1 MSQQQPTQVYPVS
14 QQYRRCNSPFT
25 FSLFPHFSLRIFSLF
40 FPDPL
45 LHTQTIL
52 AFPPSFFW
60 SPLGWC
66 ICPFWEEIGSVLANY
81 LLACHLASPFVFS
94 PVLLKG
100 WSDWMVSFL
109 FVVGWIL
116 AESVLIGCSTF
127 LSALPLSAIHCLCTE
142 AALRPF
148 NRRRRISYPIHTN
161 ASTIPRL
168 QCFIISQF
176 LLQPPK
182 LCIPFQL
189 FSSPHSWTERF
200 KSYIDCTYYISLFL
214 HIASSLSHHHQHTI
228 FPLSPPLYS
237 KTDETETHCITPPP
251 HPHLSLHTYVPPYL
265 PLSSD
270 HLYASL

>member
-1 MSQQQPTQVYPVS
+1 M
-14 QQYRRCNSPFT
+14 
-25 FSLFPHFSLRIFSLF
+25 
-40 FPDPL
+40 
-45 LHTQTIL
+45 
-52 AFPPSFFW
+52 
-60 SPLGWC
+60 
-66 ICPFWEEIGSVLANY
+66 LANY

-200 KSYIDCTYYISLFL
+200 KSYIDCTYYISPFL
-214 HIASSLSHHHQHTI
+214 A
-228 FPLSPPLYS
+228 
-237 KTDETETHCITPPP
+237 HCIIIIPPPPTYYLSAIPPTLLQNRRNRNSLYYTPP
-251 HPHLSLHTYVPPYL
+251 HPHLFLHTYVLPYL
-265 PLSSD
+265 PSSLTMYTRPCD
-270 HLYASL
+270 RYTLLNSSFCHYPPVHRDIYTK